1 MKGIY
6 LTEEAKKE
14 IEAIIEN
21 LKKPAP
27 HWDMEGK
34 KVGVYVSDSM
44 DDRRELYEQILS
56 SATVL
61 PVEESWTDFY
71 NATSPL
77 FNYSKPAD
85 VEYHNGVIIE
95 PKNKQL

>member
-6 LTEEAKKE
+6 LTEQ
-14 IEAIIEN
+14 
-21 LKKPAP
+21 
-27 HWDMEGK
+27 GK
-34 KVGVYVSDSM
+34 KAIED
-44 DDRRELYEQILS
+44 ELTELHSQWNKNEQTWGKIFTLKEILS

-77 FNYSKPAD
+77 FTHFKPSD
-85 VEYHNGVIIE
+85 VEYPNGVIIE
-95 PKNKQL
+95 KNKQ

>member
-27 HWDMEGK
+27 HWD
-34 KVGVYVSDSM
+34 GVYVSDKMEARS
-44 DDRRELYEQILS
+44 ELYEEILS
-56 SATVL
+56 SATIL
-61 PVEESWTDFY
+61 PVHEDWEKCVHYTLVPFFENDL
-71 NATSPL
+71 P
-77 FNYSKPAD
+77 
-85 VEYHNGVIIE
+85 NGVIIE
-95 PKNKQL
+95 KNKQS

>member
-27 HWDMEGK
+27 HWD
-34 KVGVYVSDSM
+34 GVYVSDRM
-44 DDRRELYEQILS
+44 DERRELYEQILS
-56 SATVL
+56 SATIL
-61 PVEESWTDFY
+61 PVHEDWEKCVHYTLVPFFENDL
-71 NATSPL
+71 P
-77 FNYSKPAD
+77 
-85 VEYHNGVIIE
+85 NGVIIE
-95 PKNKQL
+95 KNKQS

>member
-21 LKKPAP
+21 LKQPAP
-27 HWDMEGK
+27 HWD
-34 KVGVYVSDSM
+34 GVYVSDRM
-44 DDRRELYEQILS
+44 DERRELYEQILS
-56 SATVL
+56 SATIL
-61 PVEESWTDFY
+61 PTEESWTDFY

-77 FNYSKPAD
+77 FTHFKPSD
-85 VEYHNGVIIE
+85 VEYPNGVIIE
-95 PKNKQL
+95 KNKQS